1 MKIFIAQPLFLEY
14 GSTLFELR
22 GSFVMMSRANLLNWF
37 SFSYNQFNSIQIIC
51 SLEFNFQKLNTNEKN
66 IFTRTNRMIIN
77 ANKGNKC
84 GLIYCN
90 T

>member
-37 SFSYNQFNSIQIIC
+37 SFSYVQFNSIQIIC
-51 SLEFNFQKLNTNEKN
+51 SLEFNFQKLNTNEK
-66 IFTRTNRMIIN
+66 IYSRAQIEWLLMPIKEIN
-77 ANKGNKC
+77 VG
-84 GLIYCN
+84 
-90 T
+90 